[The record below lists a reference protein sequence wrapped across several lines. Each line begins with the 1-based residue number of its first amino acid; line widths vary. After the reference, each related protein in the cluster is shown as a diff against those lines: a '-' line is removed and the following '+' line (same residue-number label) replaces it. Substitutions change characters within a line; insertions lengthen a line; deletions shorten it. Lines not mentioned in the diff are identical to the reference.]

1 MRTTRS
7 GSLCSR
13 GEQIPFAFAPAVTP
27 AAPTPVT
34 IPPLVAAPGAVA
46 TPPAANPP
54 RVAPR
59 RADAPRVNAAQEPLA
74 IGLPDEAARARLEDR
89 IAAHLTKGRLALAIT
104 DNCYTMIAVKRG
116 RGTYRVRLH
125 HMFLAAEPVV
135 VRALA
140 RYIADNDRRA
150 SGLLG
155 RYIDEHQANIR
166 REERKA
172 PPRLVI
178 ETRGEVHDLKAIFD
192 ELNAR
197 FFGGTIQARITWGGT
212 RQRRPR
218 RHNSIKMG
226 SYSVED
232 RLIRVHPSLDRPF
245 VPRYFV
251 DWIVFHEMLHQVFA
265 IPVVHGRRQ
274 FHTRRFREAEA
285 RFPRHAESARWE
297 KQHLAQLLQY

>member
-7 GSLCSR
+7 GRRSDQA
-13 GEQIPFAFAPAVTP
+13 EQIAFAFAPAVVLR
-27 AAPTPVT
+27 APTPAVVA
-34 IPPLVAAPGAVA
+34 PLTAAPGAVGA
-46 TPPAANPP
+46 CPA
-54 RVAPR
+54 R
-59 RADAPRVNAAQEPLA
+59 RADAPRLNAAQEPLA

-89 IAAHLTKGRLALAIT
+89 IAAHLTKGRLSLAIT

-125 HMFLAAEPVV
+125 HMFLGADPVV

-155 RYIDEHQANIR
+155 RYIDAHQGHIH

-172 PPRLVI
+172 PPPLVI
-178 ETRGEVHDLKAIFD
+178 ETRGQVHDLQAVFD

-197 FFGGTIQARITWGGT
+197 FFGGAIHARITWGGG
-212 RQRRPR
+212 RRRRAR
-218 RHNSIKMG
+218 RHSSIKMG

-245 VPRYFV
+245 VPRTFV
-251 DWIVFHEMLHQVFA
+251 EWIVYHEMLHQVFA
-265 IPVVHGRRQ
+265 IPVVRGRRQ

-285 RFPRHAESARWE
+285 RFPRHAEAARWE
-297 KQHLAQLLQY
+297 KEHLSQLLQY

>member
-1 MRTTRS
+1 VPARPASRS
-7 GSLCSR
+7 
-13 GEQIPFAFAPAVTP
+13 Q
-27 AAPTPVT
+27 AA
-34 IPPLVAAPGAVA
+34 
-46 TPPAANPP
+46 
-54 RVAPR
+54 R
-59 RADAPRVNAAQEPLA
+59 RAEAPRVSAAQEPLA

-89 IAAHLTKGRLALAIT
+89 IAAHLPKGRLALAIT

-125 HMFLAAEPVV
+125 HMFLEADPVV

-140 RYIADNDRRA
+140 RYVADNDRRA

-155 RYIDEHQANIR
+155 RYIDAHQGHIR

-172 PPRLVI
+172 PAPTVI
-178 ETRGEVHDLKAIFD
+178 ETRGQVHDLKTIFD

-197 FFGGTIQARITWGGT
+197 FFRHGIQARITWGEGL
-212 RQRRPR
+212 RRRPR
-218 RHNSIKMG
+218 RHSSIKMG

-251 DWIVFHEMLHQVFA
+251 EWIVFHEMLHQVFE
-265 IPVVHGRRQ
+265 IPVVKGRRQ

-285 RFPRHAESARWE
+285 RFPRHVEAARWE
-297 KQHLAQLLQY
+297 KAHLNELLQY